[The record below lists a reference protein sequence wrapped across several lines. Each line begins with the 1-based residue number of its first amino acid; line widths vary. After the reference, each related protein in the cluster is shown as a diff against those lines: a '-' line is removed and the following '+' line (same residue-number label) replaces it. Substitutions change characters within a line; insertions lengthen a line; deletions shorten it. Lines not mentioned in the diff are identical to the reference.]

1 MLKNLSHRLSE
12 LKNMLLNASLSSFN
26 LYHYWRD
33 NPTVPYVIWQED
45 GEDVSEYGDN
55 VKLTQQLTGSID
67 FYTKTEFDPIIDD
80 LQAAMNEFEG
90 FGWDLEEVTFETDTG
105 LIHYHWA
112 WRMM

>member
-1 MLKNLSHRLSE
+1 MQKVTDKLIALKNVLLGASE
-12 LKNMLLNASLSSFN
+12 HPFN
-26 LYHYWRD
+26 VYHYWRD
-33 NPTVPYVIWQED
+33 KPAVPYVIWQED

-80 LQAAMNEFEG
+80 LQSAMSEFEG
-90 FGWDLEEVTFETDTG
+90 FGWDLEVVTFETDTG

-112 WRMM
+112 WRMV